1 MAEFEA
7 IGKAL
12 QIPQSV
18 LNNIEK
24 IDQKINLIASDSE
37 KMATH
42 FMSAMTRMG
51 GGAEGLLT
59 KLNAIQNVI
68 GKLDL
73 SKFAQSVTTVGQ
85 GTTQVEQFAAAI
97 SKAAEAINKYNT
109 ENRKRTDVDNSKQI
123 AQLNKEIEAMRKRT
137 QQLEEYINKQ
147 RQANQGGGRRGGG
160 SSSSSTNSDTKAL
173 NAYNRAMAASEALVT
188 QRINKIAKLRNAEE
202 QLRNASGNYATQLN
216 RINQEIA
223 RLNKLNQGQ
232 VDSYG
237 RVIRSQR
244 QLVNTSE
251 QLTRQLALVFSV
263 SAIEGYIM
271 KLIQV
276 RGEFELQQTAL
287 ASILQNKDKADQLF
301 GQITELAVKSP
312 FTLKE
317 LTTYTKS
324 LAAYQVQYE
333 DLYDTTK
340 MLADVSAGLGVDMQ
354 RLILAFGQVKAANI
368 LRGCLGYGTPVM
380 LYDGTIKQVQDIV
393 VGDVLINEKG
403 EPVNVLELIRGRET
417 MFLVEQ
423 VSGHNR
429 TSYRVNRNHILTLW
443 NVQEQRIEDVYV
455 YDYLKNTEA
464 YLGLR
469 IVDGEKVYYDIEVT
483 KDRIDDYYGFVLDGN
498 KRFRLGDGTI
508 THNTEVRQFTEAGLN
523 ILGELAKY
531 YSELEGRMISVGEVQ
546 DMVTKRMVSFGDVE
560 EVFKRVTS
568 AGGIFYNM
576 QERQAETL
584 AGMMSNLRDNLD
596 LMFNDIGKS
605 NDSVIKDAV
614 KTIADLIKNW
624 REVAWYVEKVAVAFV
639 AYKSVVA
646 LATLGNSQFAKT
658 LFQISTM
665 SGTATTRIKALG
677 KALASLGRGLAVGG
691 IILLV
696 SWLTDLVREATRAQ
710 RESERLSKELKSLT
724 SIDAGTLEKTVQAL
738 DDLLARYKL
747 SNEGSQERRDII
759 SALNSNYGEYLNFI
773 VDETTTLEQLTLAYD
788 EVIKKM
794 KERASLATLQKG
806 YQQIDE
812 AYQKQLIE
820 GREKLEKDL
829 SRSLYVK
836 VEGGLPKNI
845 LPTEKEINDI
855 YNLLQQRI
863 REKNL
868 EELKGAFNQR
878 KLLQEIIEQYY
889 NNDDIYLPQNYT
901 EAIPLIESFIQKKE
915 KEEELE
921 NSLNSAYKQTLKTR
935 EANLAMSER
944 ELRYEEEKKKIQ
956 SSPLSPFETQ
966 KQLQEL
972 SKQYELDKIDIQLQ
986 FGEISE
992 ESAKRAKDAIIHWAT
1007 ATTEDINKNLR
1018 ERLSSYS
1025 EEDVS
1030 KVLVTQETQAKG
1042 VTALI
1047 QETITQWKAQN
1058 EIIEQQT
1065 QLKNA
1070 GLRIDEKVLSN
1081 AQKLKVLYQERGN
1094 VLGID
1099 WSALESGK
1107 GGGSQKNTELEKLK
1121 EQIALIE
1128 KASKEYEDYKK
1139 LYDEQTAQQK
1149 TEDAFRQAFENLGL
1163 DVSMD
1168 FDASGVIEALRHLFN
1183 TAGDEGNQILTEKIA
1198 TKQTGVETERRTK
1211 EVEEYR
1217 KQIDELF
1224 ASLSNYQEL
1233 EKLGLNKD
1241 LISQLFG
1248 IDVSS
1253 INDVQTAFDKMKNI
1267 LKGYG
1272 DEGEKVIA
1280 DAEKKITD
1288 AQQKELKERLTQYA
1302 QMLRNSISERARIEL
1317 EAQREISKVQET
1329 EELTDTQKAGLIDN
1343 IRKEADKNKAKVIW
1357 DDFQNTDLYIRM
1369 FNDLENV
1376 SSKTLDYMR
1385 DKLIEIRDTTKNLP
1399 IEDLKAINEQL
1410 SKMQSESI
1418 SRNPFSGIVDNVKEL
1433 IKYRKEW
1440 ADVED
1445 EYLKRNDEKMHLETL
1460 IASQEVMIDNEKR
1473 RYEEVVKTSGAGS
1486 QEAIQLK
1493 TNIGLQ
1499 EQWLDGNREQ
1509 LKTVIE
1515 ILEKLGLISTA
1526 AEDAQSKLQKRFS
1539 EMANMFSSLS
1549 QSTLQIQEGLESIF
1563 GTLGGGADIAF
1574 STISES
1580 LGGISQ
1586 IFSGTE
1592 GLMSSNPFKMIAGG
1606 ISVFAGLTKT
1616 IGSLFSIGDKKK
1628 ENEIQN
1634 QIELVEDLK
1643 NSYER
1648 LYNTIE
1654 NGLSISAFTENSKLI
1669 TNLRLQIESYRAM
1682 ISAEQDKKNT
1692 DSGRIAEW
1700 NNAIE
1705 NIYAQIDELYNDIR
1719 TKLVG
1724 DFKSLSEQLADSLV
1738 SAFSE
1743 GEDAAN
1749 SWEET
1754 VRNAIVDIVKNA
1766 LIMRVIEPQVQK
1778 ILDKM
1783 FDKAMPKT
1791 SAAESAKEEAD
1802 KLRQEFEGLHL
1813 HAPKTG
1819 IFSPEFYEYMKKRI
1833 DYRMRIK
1840 ALEKQA
1846 EEANKAAEGE
1856 IPDLTEDI
1864 INEGMSQLNGLYD
1877 ALSNDDLT
1885 KLLEDLVGAKN
1896 DTLEGLQKGI
1906 SSLSEETGQALA
1918 ALLESV
1924 RMFVSNSN
1932 EVLHNIY
1939 NTLIMPTEE
1948 NPFLAELRNQTSL
1961 IQSINSTLSRLTRN
1975 ATSNG
1980 LALKVQIV

>member
-37 KMATH
+37 KMAKVFT
-42 FMSAMTRMG
+42 SAMTRMG
-51 GGAEGLLT
+51 TGADGLLK
-59 KLNAIQNVI
+59 KLQAMQSTIS
-68 GKLDL
+68 KLDI
-73 SKFAQSVTTVGQ
+73 SKFAQGVQNVGR
-85 GTTQVEQFAAAI
+85 GSTQVEQFASAI
-97 SKAAEAINKYNT
+97 AKAADAINKYNK
-109 ENRKRTDVDNSKQI
+109 ENRERANVDNSKQI
-123 AQLNKEIEAMRKRT
+123 AQLNKEIETLKKRT
-137 QQLEEYINKQ
+137 KQLDEYIEKLK
-147 RQANQGGGRRGGG
+147 QANQGGGRSSRGN
-160 SSSSSTNSDTKAL
+160 SSGINSDVKAM

-223 RLNKLNQGQ
+223 RLNRLNEGQ

-244 QLVNTSE
+244 NLVNTSQ

-368 LRGCLGYGTPVM
+368 LRG
-380 LYDGTIKQVQDIV
+380 
-393 VGDVLINEKG
+393 
-403 EPVNVLELIRGRET
+403 
-417 MFLVEQ
+417 
-423 VSGHNR
+423 
-429 TSYRVNRNHILTLW
+429 
-443 NVQEQRIEDVYV
+443 
-455 YDYLKNTEA
+455 
-464 YLGLR
+464 
-469 IVDGEKVYYDIEVT
+469 
-483 KDRIDDYYGFVLDGN
+483 
-498 KRFRLGDGTI
+498 
-508 THNTEVRQFTEAGLN
+508 TEVRQFTEAGLN

-646 LATLGNSQFAKT
+646 LAALGNSQFAKT

-901 EAIPLIESFIQKKE
+901 ETIPLIESFIQKKE

-992 ESAKRAKDAIIHWAT
+992 ASAKRAKDAIIHWAT

-1107 GGGSQKNTELEKLK
+1107 GGGSQKNTELERLK

-1139 LYDEQTAQQK
+1139 LYDEQTAQQM
-1149 TEDAFRQAFENLGL
+1149 TETAFKQAFENLGL
-1163 DVSMD
+1163 NFDMN
-1168 FDASGVIEALRHLFN
+1168 FDASGIIEALRKLWN

-1248 IDVSS
+1248 INVSS
-1253 INDVQTAFDKMKNI
+1253 INDVQDIFEKIKTE
-1267 LKGYG
+1267 LKKYG
-1272 DEGEKVIA
+1272 NEGEKLIA
-1280 DAEKKITD
+1280 EAEKKITD
-1288 AQQKELKERLTQYA
+1288 AQQKELKDRIAQYEEF
-1302 QMLRNSISERARIEL
+1302 MRNSISERARIEI
-1317 EAQREISKVQET
+1317 EAQKEIAKIQATQGMTQPMKDASIQNVRQQANAKISKLDWQ
-1329 EELTDTQKAGLIDN
+1329 
-1343 IRKEADKNKAKVIW
+1343 
-1357 DDFQNTDLYIRM
+1357 DFQNSDVYTQL
-1369 FNDLENV
+1369 FQDLEYV
-1376 SSKTLDYMR
+1376 STSALKRIKENLDALKDSMSNLTPEQLKSINEYYSKLEEQLSTRNPFAAMR
-1385 DKLIEIRDTTKNLP
+1385 DSLKEIRELQSEGRTEEVINQELLNYEAQAELYKTQ
-1399 IEDLKAINEQL
+1399 IEDLETIIGMKQEGMSLDSLSDDLLQRNADILGKSTDELRTQL
-1410 SKMQSESI
+1410 S
-1418 SRNPFSGIVDNVKEL
+1418 L
-1433 IKYRKEW
+1433 RK
-1440 ADVED
+1440 
-1445 EYLKRNDEKMHLETL
+1445 
-1460 IASQEVMIDNEKR
+1460 
-1473 RYEEVVKTSGAGS
+1473 G
-1486 QEAIQLK
+1486 QLNQVQ
-1493 TNIGLQ
+1493 TNIGISSKDLNSYAKARKDLNALSNEIDTIRSLGKTAFGSILDILDSMGVETDSTAGILAEMGGSLVDLAAQAVLFGIQLQ
-1499 EQWLDGNREQ
+1499 LNTVLAQAMGVAINAALGPIGWAVMALQALTSIFTAFSKIHDNKREQ
-1509 LKTVIE
+1509 QIEKEQETVE
-1515 ILEKLGLISTA
+1515 YLEKA
-1526 AEDAQSKLQKRFS
+1526 YDKLY
-1539 EMANMFSSLS
+1539 
-1549 QSTLQIQEGLESIF
+1549 
-1563 GTLGGGADIAF
+1563 D
-1574 STISES
+1574 
-1580 LGGISQ
+1580 
-1586 IFSGTE
+1586 
-1592 GLMSSNPFKMIAGG
+1592 
-1606 ISVFAGLTKT
+1606 
-1616 IGSLFSIGDKKK
+1616 
-1628 ENEIQN
+1628 
-1634 QIELVEDLK
+1634 
-1643 NSYER
+1643 
-1648 LYNTIE
+1648 TIE

-1778 ILDKM
+1778 ILDEM

-1802 KLRQEFEGLHL
+1802 KLRQELENLQN
-1813 HAPKTG
+1813 PKG
-1819 IFSPEFYEYMKKRI
+1819 GFLSSEYREYIKKYFEYMR
-1833 DYRMRIK
+1833 RIK

-1885 KLLEDLVGAKN
+1885 KLLEDLAGAKN

-1948 NPFLAELRNQTSL
+1948 NPFLAELRLQTEQLRLMYNLWNGVIKNQGGSGRAV
-1961 IQSINSTLSRLTRN
+1961 NVR
-1975 ATSNG
+1975 
-1980 LALKVQIV
+1980 IV

>member
-1 MAEFEA
+1 MADSNA
-7 IGKAL
+7 IGFSL
-12 QIPQSV
+12 
-18 LNNIEK
+18 K
-24 IDQKINLIASDSE
+24 IDDSQLKKLDEIDKKINQIDTDSDN
-37 KMATH
+37 MAKVFT
-42 FMSAMTRMG
+42 SAMTRMG
-51 GGAEGLLT
+51 TGADGLLK
-59 KLNAIQNVI
+59 KLQAMQSTIS
-68 GKLDL
+68 KLDI
-73 SKFAQSVTTVGQ
+73 SKFAQGVQNVGR

-97 SKAAEAINKYNT
+97 AKAAAAINKYNA

-160 SSSSSTNSDTKAL
+160 SSSSGTNSDTKAL

-188 QRINKIAKLRNAEE
+188 QRINKIAKLRQAEE
-202 QLRNASGNYATQLN
+202 MLRNASGNYATQLN

-368 LRGCLGYGTPVM
+368 LRG
-380 LYDGTIKQVQDIV
+380 
-393 VGDVLINEKG
+393 
-403 EPVNVLELIRGRET
+403 
-417 MFLVEQ
+417 
-423 VSGHNR
+423 
-429 TSYRVNRNHILTLW
+429 
-443 NVQEQRIEDVYV
+443 
-455 YDYLKNTEA
+455 
-464 YLGLR
+464 
-469 IVDGEKVYYDIEVT
+469 
-483 KDRIDDYYGFVLDGN
+483 
-498 KRFRLGDGTI
+498 
-508 THNTEVRQFTEAGLN
+508 TEVRQFTEAGLN

-568 AGGIFYNM
+568 AGGIFYDM
-576 QERQAETL
+576 QERQSQTL

-646 LATLGNSQFAKT
+646 LAALGNSQFAKT

-788 EVIKKM
+788 DVIKRM
-794 KERASLATLQKG
+794 KERASLSTLEKG
-806 YQQIDE
+806 YQEINQAYEEQIS
-812 AYQKQLIE
+812 K
-820 GREKLEKDL
+820 GREQLEKEL
-829 SRSLYVK
+829 SKGIRVK
-836 VEGGLPKNI
+836 VGAGFTKNL
-845 LPTEKEINDI
+845 LPTEEDINNI
-855 YNLLQQRI
+855 FNLLQQRI
-863 REKNL
+863 RESNE
-868 EELKGAFNQR
+868 EELKGSREQR
-878 KLLQEIIEQYY
+878 NLLQEIVTKYY
-889 NNDDIYLPQNYT
+889 DDKDVYLSQDYMKT
-901 EAIPLIESFIQKKE
+901 IPLIDAFIQKKE
-915 KEEELE
+915 KEAELE
-921 NSLNSAYKQTLKTR
+921 SNINSTYKQTMQTR
-935 EANLAMSER
+935 EANLAMQER
-944 ELRYEEEKKKIQ
+944 ELRYEEEKKRIQ
-956 SSPLSPFETQ
+956 STPLSSFETQ
-966 KQLQEL
+966 RQLQEA

-992 ESAKRAKDAIIHWAT
+992 ASAKKAKDAIIHWAT

-1121 EQIALIE
+1121 EQVAMIE
-1128 KASKEYEDYKK
+1128 KAAKAYEDYRK
-1139 LYDEQTAQQK
+1139 LYDEETAQRMVE
-1149 TEDAFRQAFENLGL
+1149 TAFEKPFENLDL
-1163 DVSMD
+1163 NFAMS
-1168 FDASGVIEALRHLFN
+1168 FDAQGIIAAYRQLAQSVGGDAQEYIE
-1183 TAGDEGNQILTEKIA
+1183 GKIA
-1198 TKQTGVETERRTK
+1198 EGLTDVTTEQRTK

-1248 IDVSS
+1248 INVSS
-1253 INDVQTAFDKMKNI
+1253 INDVQDIFEKIKTE
-1267 LKGYG
+1267 LKKYG
-1272 DEGEKVIA
+1272 KDGEKLIA
-1280 DAEKKITD
+1280 EAEKKITD
-1288 AQQKELKERLTQYA
+1288 AQQKELKDRIAQYEEF
-1302 QMLRNSISERARIEL
+1302 MRNSISERARIEI
-1317 EAQREISKVQET
+1317 EAQREIAKIQATQGMTQPMKDASIQNVRQQANAKISKLDWQDFQNSDVYTQLFQDLEYVSTSALKRIKENLDALKDSMSNLTPEQLKSINEYYSKLEEQLSTRNPFAAMRDSLKEIRELQLEGRT
-1329 EELTDTQKAGLIDN
+1329 EEVINQELLNYEAQAELYKTQISDLETIIGMKQEGMSLDSLSDDLLQRNADILDKTTDELRLQLSLRKGQLNQVQTNIGISSKDLKSYDKARKNASKLGMEIQNIGSFGKSAFESITTILDSMGASMGDNEDAIGGLIDGFLN
-1343 IRKEADKNKAKVIW
+1343 IAMQLGQMTVLCQIFGVALNTALGPLGWAMMALQAITMLFSAFSKMHDNKRQQIIEAEQDKVEKLEAAYENLYDTIEDAPTMSM
-1357 DDFQNTDLYIRM
+1357 FTDNSLLVDNLTRQIDSYRRM
-1369 FNDLENV
+1369 IAAEEDKK
-1376 SSKTLDYMR
+1376 KTDWEQ
-1385 DKLIEIRDTTKNLP
+1385 IEEWEGN
-1399 IEDLKAINEQL
+1399 IEDLSEQITELYDNLRNEL
-1410 SKMQSESI
+1410 VGSFKDAADELGSA
-1418 SRNPFSGIVDNVKEL
+1418 IVDAYRQGEDAQKAWAESLDDIIADIVKNL
-1433 IKYRKEW
+1433 MITRI
-1440 ADVED
+1440 
-1445 EYLKRNDEKMHLETL
+1445 LEP
-1460 IASQEVMIDNEKR
+1460 E
-1473 RYEEVVKTSGAGS
+1473 
-1486 QEAIQLK
+1486 
-1493 TNIGLQ
+1493 
-1499 EQWLDGNREQ
+1499 
-1509 LKTVIE
+1509 
-1515 ILEKLGLISTA
+1515 LEKLMDDLYQQMSPKQTA
-1526 AEDAQSKLQKRFS
+1526 AEDAADTLAQMIQDRNQLTYQDFQKRMLEQGNYKDAFG
-1539 EMANMFSSLS
+1539 LPS
-1549 QSTLQIQEGLESIF
+1549 QIAYKHYMDNIDKLIQEQQKKLE
-1563 GTLGGGADIAF
+1563 
-1574 STISES
+1574 
-1580 LGGISQ
+1580 
-1586 IFSGTE
+1586 
-1592 GLMSSNPFKMIAGG
+1592 
-1606 ISVFAGLTKT
+1606 
-1616 IGSLFSIGDKKK
+1616 
-1628 ENEIQN
+1628 
-1634 QIELVEDLK
+1634 ELSK
-1643 NSYER
+1643 N
-1648 LYNTIE
+1648 
-1654 NGLSISAFTENSKLI
+1654 
-1669 TNLRLQIESYRAM
+1669 
-1682 ISAEQDKKNT
+1682 
-1692 DSGRIAEW
+1692 
-1700 NNAIE
+1700 
-1705 NIYAQIDELYNDIR
+1705 
-1719 TKLVG
+1719 
-1724 DFKSLSEQLADSLV
+1724 
-1738 SAFSE
+1738 
-1743 GEDAAN
+1743 
-1749 SWEET
+1749 
-1754 VRNAIVDIVKNA
+1754 
-1766 LIMRVIEPQVQK
+1766 
-1778 ILDKM
+1778 
-1783 FDKAMPKT
+1783 
-1791 SAAESAKEEAD
+1791 
-1802 KLRQEFEGLHL
+1802 
-1813 HAPKTG
+1813 
-1819 IFSPEFYEYMKKRI
+1819 
-1833 DYRMRIK
+1833 
-1840 ALEKQA
+1840 
-1846 EEANKAAEGE
+1846 AEGE
-1856 IPDLTEDI
+1856 VPNLTEDMVENFRNGVDSLYESF
-1864 INEGMSQLNGLYD
+1864 INSGLMDLIPQESGEDNLTGLQRGIESITHEQSD
-1877 ALSNDDLT
+1877 AL
-1885 KLLEDLVGAKN
+1885 
-1896 DTLEGLQKGI
+1896 Q
-1906 SSLSEETGQALA
+1906 
-1918 ALLESV
+1918 ALLESL
-1924 RMFVSNSN
+1924 RFFVSDENA
-1932 EVLHNIY
+1932 VIHNIY
-1939 NTLIMPTEE
+1939 NTLTMPTEE
-1948 NPFLAELRNQTSL
+1948 NPFLAELRVQSEQLRLLYGLWNGVIKNQSG
-1961 IQSINSTLSRLTRN
+1961 SGRAVNVR
-1975 ATSNG
+1975 
-1980 LALKVQIV
+1980 IV